1 MLVGRAGVRAA
12 PFSPGQDAVSP
23 AADRPPCLGQ
33 GSSEETSGERAI
45 EINGR
50 CQRAAVYERARLA
63 PGQRLS
69 GPAVVEQADATVVI
83 AGGWFA
89 VVDPFGNLV
98 LEQEADA

>member
-1 MLVGRAGVRAA
+1 VEMVNLRVRA
-12 PFSPGQDAVSP
+12 SGHLQDESALRP
-23 AADRPPCLGQ
+23 AAVQDGDGEP
-33 GSSEETSGERAI
+33 SGERAI

-63 PGQRLS
+63 PRQRLS